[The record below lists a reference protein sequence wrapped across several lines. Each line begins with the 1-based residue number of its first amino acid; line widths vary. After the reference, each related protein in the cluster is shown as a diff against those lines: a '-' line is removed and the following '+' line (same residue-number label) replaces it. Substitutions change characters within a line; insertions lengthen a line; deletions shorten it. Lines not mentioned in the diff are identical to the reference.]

1 MSNNEFNYFQEE
13 NQFKENKS
21 FDILSVNN
29 KDKEV
34 SSPKIDV
41 YKTKEISGS
50 SKKVNKKDKKYKITR

>member
-41 YKTKEISGS
+41 YKTK
-50 SKKVNKKDKKYKITR
+50 